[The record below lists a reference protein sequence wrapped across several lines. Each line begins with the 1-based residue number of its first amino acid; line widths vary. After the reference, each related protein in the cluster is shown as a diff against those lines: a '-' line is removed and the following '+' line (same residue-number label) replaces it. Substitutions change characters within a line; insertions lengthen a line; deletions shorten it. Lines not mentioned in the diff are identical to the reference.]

1 MQLKN
6 RNIYLCIST
15 AFFFFSR
22 ETKVEKVENT
32 EKNVMLINSIRTTT
46 MILEIKTAPS
56 AEEWGEKND
65 KRMTNAISLLLCAD
79 TLCMPDVSKTI
90 AIFF

>member
-15 AFFFFSR
+15 AFFFSR

>member
-56 AEEWGEKND
+56 AEE
-65 KRMTNAISLLLCAD
+65 
-79 TLCMPDVSKTI
+79 
-90 AIFF
+90 